1 METLFNH
8 RSIRRFKPKAVKDD
22 VIDFILEAG
31 MRASNTGNMQAYSI
45 ICTTDEALIRELMP
59 CHFNQP
65 ASKAP
70 VQLTFCA
77 DFNRF
82 SKWCKQRSAEPGYG
96 NFLSFL
102 VGMTDALLAAQ
113 NCCIAAEEKGLG
125 ICYLGT
131 TLYKAEDIINILEL
145 PLGVVPVVTVVM
157 GYPDEDPELVDR
169 LPLYGVVHRERYH
182 DYSEDVVDRIYA
194 EKEAL
199 PSTVR
204 LIKENEKDTLA
215 QIFTDNRYP
224 KMVNE
229 DISRTLLSI
238 LEKQGF
244 MNNGK

>member
-8 RSIRRFKPKAVKDD
+8 RSIRKFKPKAVEEDLLSL
-22 VIDFILEAG
+22 ILEAG

-45 ICTTDEALIRELMP
+45 ICTTDEALIRELAP

-65 ASKAP
+65 AANAP

-82 SKWCKQRSAEPGYG
+82 SKWCYQRNAKPGYE

-113 NCCIAAEEKGLG
+113 NCCIAAEKRGLG

-131 TLYKAEDIINILEL
+131 TLYKAEEIIDILNL

-157 GYPDEDPELVDR
+157 GYPDENPELTDR
-169 LPLYGVVHRERYH
+169 LPLYGIVHRDRYH
-182 DYSEDVVDRIYA
+182 DYSADEIDRIYA
-194 EKEAL
+194 EKETL
-199 PSTVR
+199 PLSDK
-204 LIKENEKDTLA
+204 LIEENEKDTLA
-215 QIFTDNRYP
+215 QIFTDIRYP
-224 KMVNE
+224 KGMNE
-229 DISRTLLSI
+229 DISKRLLAV

-244 MNNGK
+244 MSNGN

>member
-1 METLFNH
+1 METIFNH
-8 RSIRRFKPKAVKDD
+8 RSIRRFKKKAVEED
-22 VIDFILEAG
+22 IINLILEAG

-45 ICTTDEALIRELMP
+45 ICTTDEALIGELAP

-82 SKWCKQRSAEPGYG
+82 SKWCRQRNAEPGYG

-131 TLYKAEDIINILEL
+131 TLYKAEEIIGILDL
-145 PLGVVPVVTVVM
+145 PKGVIPVITVVM
-157 GYPDEDPELVDR
+157 GYPDEDPELTDR

-182 DYSEDVVDRIYA
+182 DYSEDEIEQIYA

-199 PSTVR
+199 PLTAR
-204 LIKENEKDTLA
+204 LLKENEKETLA

-224 KMVNE
+224 KTLNE
-229 DISRTLLSI
+229 DISRILLEV
-238 LEKQGF
+238 LKKQGF
-244 MNNGK
+244 MDNE

>member
-1 METLFNH
+1 METLFSH
-8 RSIRRFKPKAVKDD
+8 RSIRKFKAKAVEEDI
-22 VIDFILEAG
+22 VNFILEAG

-45 ICTTDEALIRELMP
+45 VCTADEALLRELAP

-82 SKWCKQRSAEPGYG
+82 SKWCRQRNAEPGYD

-131 TLYKAEDIINILEL
+131 TLYKAEAIIDILNL
-145 PLGVVPVVTVVM
+145 PLGVVPVITVVM
-157 GYPDEDPELVDR
+157 GYPDEEPELVDR

-182 DYSEDVVDRIYA
+182 DYSEEEIDKIYA

-199 PSTVR
+199 PSTANFIR
-204 LIKENEKDTLA
+204 ENRKDTLA

-224 KMVNE
+224 KAVNE
-229 DISRTLLSI
+229 DISKTLLAV
-238 LEKQGF
+238 LAKQGF

>member
-1 METLFNH
+1 METIFNH
-8 RSIRRFKPKAVKDD
+8 RSIRRFKDKAVEED
-22 VIDFILEAG
+22 VINFVLEAG
-31 MRASNTGNMQAYSI
+31 TRASNTGNMQAYSI
-45 ICTTDEALIRELMP
+45 ICTTDEALLKELAP

-65 ASKAP
+65 AAKAP

-82 SKWCKQRSAEPGYG
+82 SKWCRQRNAEPGYD

-102 VGMTDALLAAQ
+102 VGTTDALLVAQ

-131 TLYKAEDIINILEL
+131 TLYKAEDIINILDI
-145 PLGVVPVVTVVM
+145 PSGVVPVITVVM
-157 GYPDEDPELVDR
+157 GYPDENPELTDR

-182 DYSEDVVDRIYA
+182 DYSEEEIDRIYA

-199 PSTVR
+199 PLTAR
-204 LIKENEKDTLA
+204 LLKENEKETLA

-224 KMVNE
+224 KVLNE
-229 DISRTLLSI
+229 DISRALFAI
-238 LEKQGF
+238 LKKQGF
-244 MNNGK
+244 INNN

>member
-1 METLFNH
+1 METLFRH
-8 RSIRRFKPKAVKDD
+8 RSIRRFKAKKVEEELLDL
-22 VIDFILEAG
+22 VLEAG
-31 MRASNTGNMQAYSI
+31 MRASNTGNMQPYSI
-45 ICTTDEALIRELMP
+45 ICTTDEALINELAP

-65 ASKAP
+65 AAKAP

-82 SKWCKQRSAEPGYG
+82 SKWCNQRNAEPGYN

-113 NCCIAAEEKGLG
+113 NCCLAAEEKGLG

-131 TLYKAEDIINILEL
+131 TLYKTEEIIDILDL

-157 GYPDEDPELVDR
+157 GYPDENPELTDR

-182 DYSEDVVDRIYA
+182 DYSEDEIDRIYE

-199 PSTVR
+199 PLTDR
-204 LIKENEKDTLA
+204 LIRENKKDTLA
-215 QIFTDNRYP
+215 QIFTAIRYP
-224 KMVNE
+224 KPTNE
-229 DISRTLLSI
+229 AISKKLLAI

-244 MNNGK
+244 MNNGE